1 MKKYKITHL
10 VSAEFEAT
18 AIVNADEI
26 DEKTNDLKAY
36 KKPDSKFN
44 FTMLKGTE
52 SITRTITRTMA
63 RTLTTAVKNE
73 LLTGQIRPIHLI
85 DYRFFYTCFF
95 NRLWI

>member
-52 SITRTITRTMA
+52 SITRS
-63 RTLTTAVKNE
+63 
-73 LLTGQIRPIHLI
+73 
-85 DYRFFYTCFF
+85 
-95 NRLWI
+95 

>member
-10 VSAEFEAT
+10 VSAEFQAT

-44 FTMLKGTE
+44 FTMIKGTE
-52 SITRTITRTMA
+52 AITRTYYEEHGTNINDSSKKLVINMS
-63 RTLTTAVKNE
+63 
-73 LLTGQIRPIHLI
+73 
-85 DYRFFYTCFF
+85 D
-95 NRLWI
+95 